1 MTQNYLQIMIECL
14 EKKITVLDQVSEL
27 DKRQLEVAMA
37 QPMDLVAFD
46 KTMDEKGVL
55 IDELGKLDD
64 GFTSTY
70 ELVRDE
76 VSREPDRYR
85 DQIARLQE
93 LIREALDK
101 GVSIEAQEKRNKA
114 AMEAAIGMRRREIR
128 QKKVSASAAA
138 RYYNAV
144 SKINNVDPQL
154 MDKKK

>member
-14 EKKITVLDQVSEL
+14 EKKIAVLDQVSEL
-27 DKRQLEVAMA
+27 DRRQLEVAMA
-37 QPMDLVAFD
+37 QPMDLAAFD

-55 IDELGKLDD
+55 IEELGKLDD

-76 VSREPDRYR
+76 VSQNPDQYR

-93 LIREALDK
+93 LIREAMDK
-101 GVSIEAQEKRNKA
+101 GVSIEAQENRNKA

-128 QKKVSASAAA
+128 QKKVSASAAI